1 MTIKDIIAK
10 VLKGET
16 LTDEEKT
23 FAGSYDPQK
32 DIDTAAGS
40 ARRKAE
46 ADAKTAKD
54 ALTALQAEFDAYKA
68 DNDPAK
74 GQTELAK
81 LTKRMEKLEADKKA
95 AEDRAAAMERTSRVR
110 ALAKEAGIN
119 PAKGVDSKTIDL
131 LVDHIMKDVDLDDA
145 DAVKT
150 AFDGFKTSNAG
161 MIAAQGVGGAGV
173 RGTPGCTFTG
183 KNPFAKDTFNLTEQL
198 EMRRTNPALAE
209 RLASEASN

>member
-16 LTDEEKT
+16 LSDEEKT

-95 AEDRAAAMERTSRVR
+95 AEDRAAAVERTSRVR

-161 MIAAQGVGGAGV
+161 LIAAQGVGGAGV
-173 RGTPGCTFTG
+173 RGTPGGTFTG